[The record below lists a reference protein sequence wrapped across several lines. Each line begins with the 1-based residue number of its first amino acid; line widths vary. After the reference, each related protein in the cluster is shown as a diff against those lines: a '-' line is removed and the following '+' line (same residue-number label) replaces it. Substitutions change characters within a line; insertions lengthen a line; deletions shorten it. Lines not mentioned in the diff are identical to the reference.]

1 MTFAIGDI
9 VNVVFVAFDEKL
21 PALVVGIDDDE
32 GPTLMYKIRFLHNGR
47 LSFYGAENIERI
59 P

>member
-9 VNVVFVAFDEKL
+9 VNVLFVPLDEKL
-21 PALVVGIDDDE
+21 PALVVGIDE

>member
-9 VNVVFVAFDEKL
+9 VNVRFPQILDSRV
-21 PALVVGIDDDE
+21 PALVVGIDE

>member
-9 VNVVFVAFDEKL
+9 VNVLFVLLDEKL
-21 PALVVGIDDDE
+21 PALVVGIDE

>member
-9 VNVVFVAFDEKL
+9 VNVLFVPFDEKL
-21 PALVVGIDDDE
+21 PALVVGIDE
-32 GPTLMYKIRFLHNGR
+32 GPTLMYKIRFLHNNR
-47 LSFYGAENIERI
+47 LSFYGAERIERI

>member
-1 MTFAIGDI
+1 MFAIGDI
-9 VNVVFVAFDEKL
+9 VNVLFVPLDEKL
-21 PALVVGIDDDE
+21 PALVIGIDE

>member
-9 VNVVFVAFDEKL
+9 VNVRFPHILERV
-21 PALVVGIDDDE
+21 PALVVGIDE

>member
-9 VNVVFVAFDEKL
+9 VNVKFPHILDSRV
-21 PALVVGIDDDE
+21 PALVVGIDE
-32 GPTLMYKIRFLHNGR
+32 GPTLMYKIRFLHNNR
-47 LSFYGAENIERI
+47 LSFYGAENIEKI

>member
-1 MTFAIGDI
+1 MFNIGDI
-9 VNVVFVAFDEKL
+9 VNVVFPHILDSRV
-21 PALVVGIDDDE
+21 PALVVGIDE

-47 LSFYGAENIERI
+47 LSFYGAGNIERI

>member
-9 VNVVFVAFDEKL
+9 VNVLFVPLDAKL
-21 PALVVGIDDDE
+21 PALVVGIDE

>member
-9 VNVVFVAFDEKL
+9 VNVVFIHFESRL
-21 PALVVGIDDDE
+21 PALVVGIDE
-32 GPTLMYKIRFLHNGR
+32 GPTLMYKIRFLHNNR
-47 LSFYGAENIERI
+47 LSFYGAERIERI

>member
-1 MTFAIGDI
+1 MFNIGDI
-9 VNVVFVAFDEKL
+9 VNVVFPHILDSRV
-21 PALVVGIDDDE
+21 PALVVGIDE
-32 GPTLMYKIRFLHNGR
+32 GPTLMYKIRFLHNNR

>member
-1 MTFAIGDI
+1 MTFDIGDI
-9 VNVVFVAFDEKL
+9 VNVLFVPLDEKL
-21 PALVVGIDDDE
+21 PALVVGIDE

>member
-9 VNVVFVAFDEKL
+9 VNVRIPHILNSRV
-21 PALVVGIDDDE
+21 PALVVGIDE

>member
-1 MTFAIGDI
+1 MFAIGDI
-9 VNVVFVAFDEKL
+9 VNVLFVPLDEKL
-21 PALVVGIDDDE
+21 PALVVGIDE

-47 LSFYGAENIERI
+47 LSFYGAENIEKI

>member
-1 MTFAIGDI
+1 MFNIGDI
-9 VNVVFVAFDEKL
+9 VNVKFPHILDSRV
-21 PALVVGIDDDE
+21 PALVVGIDE
-32 GPTLMYKIRFLHNGR
+32 GPTLMYKIRFLHNNR

>member
-9 VNVVFVAFDEKL
+9 VNVRFVPFDEKLL
-21 PALVVGIDDDE
+21 PALVVGIDE